1 MDGADSSQSPAGSQ
15 GQAHRTEAYLE
26 LPPPRT
32 RPELAAFHRARGNRR
47 GSESPHVPGGRTLL
61 LHAGLHPQWQH
72 TGRARC
78 SMLTRRW
85 SSLRR
90 STSSAFFGR
99 GSRGT
104 RCSAWC
110 SCVTASSPAI
120 DRDYH
125 GFDYCVPEGDQ
136 GRFTTL
142 RVLGDKHAGRATRR
156 LRDDPHALERL
167 RSLVGVPIRVLHLMR
182 NPFDNIASIA
192 RNRDMPLSSAI
203 AIYRK
208 LGIAV
213 DQTMTRLS
221 TDELFEIRY
230 EDLTADPTARLNEIC
245 GFIGVPAT
253 TDYLNRCAT
262 LIDHGGRRSRDSLS
276 WSAEEIAMV
285 EELIGSR
292 PSPSTTPSLS
302 SQLRLSNLLVAMS
315 ASGR

>member
-32 RPELAAFHRARGNRR
+32 RPEVAAFIAHAAVDGVRNRR
-47 GSESPHVPGGRTLL
+47 TFQGVERFFFMLGYTRSGSTLVGSL
-61 LHAGLHPQWQH
+61 LNAHPQMVIAQEIDIFRFLRP
-72 TGRARC
+72 GI
-78 SMLTRRW
+78 TRNT
-85 SSLRR
+85 L
-90 STSSAFFGR
+90 FGMVLVR
-99 GSRGT
+99 DRQF
-104 RCSAWC
+104 A
-110 SCVTASSPAI
+110 AI

-125 GFDYCVPEGDQ
+125 GFDYAVPEGDQ

-167 RSLVGVPIRVLHLMR
+167 RSLVGVPIRVLHLVR

-192 RNRDMPLSSAI
+192 RNRNMPLSSAI
-203 AIYRK
+203 DIYRK
-208 LGIAV
+208 LGIAA

-292 PSPSTTPSLS
+292 PSLEHYSF
-302 SQLRLSNLLVAMS
+302 AE
-315 ASGR
+315 

>member
-32 RPELAAFHRARGNRR
+32 RPEVAAFIAHAAVDGVRNRR
-47 GSESPHVPGGRTLL
+47 TFQGVERFFFMLGYTRSGSTLVGSL
-61 LHAGLHPQWQH
+61 LNAHPQMVIAQEIDIFRFLRP
-72 TGRARC
+72 GI
-78 SMLTRRW
+78 TRNT
-85 SSLRR
+85 L
-90 STSSAFFGR
+90 FGMVLVR
-99 GSRGT
+99 DRQF
-104 RCSAWC
+104 A
-110 SCVTASSPAI
+110 AI

-125 GFDYCVPEGDQ
+125 GFDYAVPEGDQ

-167 RSLVGVPIRVLHLMR
+167 RSLVGVPIRVLHLVR

-262 LIDHGGRRSRDSLS
+262 LIDHGGRRSRDSLY

-292 PSPSTTPSLS
+292 PSLEHYSF
-302 SQLRLSNLLVAMS
+302 AE
-315 ASGR
+315 

>member
-1 MDGADSSQSPAGSQ
+1 MWTAPIRHRAPPDLRVKLTALRRTWNYRRR
-15 GQAHRTEAYLE
+15 GQ
-26 LPPPRT
+26 
-32 RPELAAFHRARGNRR
+32 RPEVAAFIAHAAVDGVRNRR
-47 GSESPHVPGGRTLL
+47 TFQGVERFFFMLGYTRSGSTLVGSL
-61 LHAGLHPQWQH
+61 LNAHPQMVIAQEIDIFRFLRP
-72 TGRARC
+72 GI
-78 SMLTRRW
+78 TRNT
-85 SSLRR
+85 L
-90 STSSAFFGR
+90 FGMVLVR
-99 GSRGT
+99 DRQF
-104 RCSAWC
+104 A
-110 SCVTASSPAI
+110 AI

-125 GFDYCVPEGDQ
+125 GFDYAVPEGDQ

-167 RSLVGVPIRVLHLMR
+167 RSLVGVPIRVLHLVR

-262 LIDHGGRRSRDSLS
+262 LIDHGGRRSPRQPFLVCGGNRHGGGAHRFPPLS
-276 WSAEEIAMV
+276 RA
-285 EELIGSR
+285 L
-292 PSPSTTPSLS
+292 L
-302 SQLRLSNLLVAMS
+302 LR
-315 ASGR
+315 